1 MGENL
6 TDRISY
12 DDGLAISVKKWRNED
27 PARTETFPTEHEALN
42 RARELLEDGD
52 HQAVAV
58 SDWLRQC
65 SGWCPPPTEVG
76 ILRKLESPTSNEGR
90 AEIRGWGG
98 PA

>member
-1 MGENL
+1 MSY
-6 TDRISY
+6 RISY
-12 DDGLAISVKKWRNED
+12 DDGSAISVTKSRNED
-27 PARTETFPTEHEALN
+27 LGRTETFRTEHEALN
-42 RARELLEDGD
+42 RARELQDGD